1 MTISTLGSGE
11 SKLETAISYLL
22 IIGVAASLLLEV
34 IGLILFYGDYLNL
47 NILESSISFIQ
58 GKNFFSFMGILLQGE
73 YTQNNAFLFMTM
85 GLIVLI
91 LTPYIRIFTS
101 IIYFGGKKDYKY
113 VLVTVIVFIIITIS
127 LTLH

>member
-11 SKLETAISYLL
+11 SKLETTISYLL